1 MLNCN
6 SMYHFTYNIFCIDL
20 IEIRWMCLEMCVNKN
35 VTLCVCVGEPQ
46 GVRAS
51 NGEDVCTDSCQ
62 CAEWKHQV
70 RASCYFW
77 PPVFMVHG
85 HSIPTAKDIFSIWLN
100 TSRWLLDSTEGVMLS
115 SKLTSVTVFLV
126 AFWWQR
132 TSSGYGSTLVDGC
145 LTQQRVSCLAL
156 SSPQSLCFSLHSDS
170 REHDDELMLNVLR
183 CHLTY

>member
-1 MLNCN
+1 MHVIFIIPCNGYMLNCN
-6 SMYHFTYNIFCIDL
+6 SVYHFMYNSFCIDL
-20 IEIRWMCLEMCVNKN
+20 IEIRWMCLETCVNKN

-100 TSRWLLDSTEGVMLS
+100 TGRWLLDSTEGVMLS
-115 SKLTSVTVFLV
+115 SKLTSVTVFFI
-126 AFWWQR
+126 AFWQQR
-132 TSSGYGSTLVDGC
+132 TSSVYGSTLVDGC
-145 LTQQRVSCLAL
+145 MTQQRVSCLAL
-156 SSPQSLCFSLHSDS
+156 SLSSPQSLCF
-170 REHDDELMLNVLR
+170 
-183 CHLTY
+183 